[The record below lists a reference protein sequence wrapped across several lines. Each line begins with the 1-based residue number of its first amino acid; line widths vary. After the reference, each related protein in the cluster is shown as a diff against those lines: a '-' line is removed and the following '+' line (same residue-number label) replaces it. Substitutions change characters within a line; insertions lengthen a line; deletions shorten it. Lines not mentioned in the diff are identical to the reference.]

1 MEKETKGAA
10 HKAAP
15 DALEPARPPVERRSG
30 VPIEG
35 VPAGVREVS
44 AGGLRLPVQNGVVW
58 APEALA
64 ADVRAHVQ
72 SFVDAAKR
80 AAKKAVVEA
89 RFVRENTRTDL
100 SARIENIEKYLG
112 LRC

>member
-1 MEKETKGAA
+1 MERETKGAA

-15 DALEPARPPVERRSG
+15 EASEAPHERVEQRSG

-35 VPAGVREVS
+35 VPEGVREIS
-44 AGGLRLPVQNGVVW
+44 AGGLRLPVENGVVW

-80 AAKKAVVEA
+80 EVRKAEEAVELA
-89 RFVRENTRTDL
+89 DL
-100 SARIENIEKYLG
+100 KTNLLARIERIEKHLG
-112 LRC
+112 IKL